1 MWTYVVVA
9 VVALMGVGLVLSQLF
24 RLKDWLK
31 NAPPPPEPSPDAP
44 PDEG

>member
-24 RLKDWLK
+24 RLKEWLK
-31 NAPPPPEPSPDAP
+31 NAPPQPEQPLEAPS
-44 PDEG
+44 DES